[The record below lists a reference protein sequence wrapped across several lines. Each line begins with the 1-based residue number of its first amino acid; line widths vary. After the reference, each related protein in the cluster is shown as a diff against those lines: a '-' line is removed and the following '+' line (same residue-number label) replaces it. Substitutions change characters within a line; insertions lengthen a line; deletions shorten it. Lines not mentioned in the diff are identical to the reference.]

1 MSWWRRRREYLDDLP
16 RTHDIRF
23 AMVFVILFVGA
34 FAVLYGVGYAVAG
47 DTVPPGTSVGGVN
60 IGGLSRAEAEARLE
74 AAFSRRETQPITATV
89 GGRRFSVSPDQAGFG
104 FDASATLDAVMG
116 GPDWNPRHMVRV
128 LLGGGS
134 VQPVVTVAPRWFGY
148 VLKPIAFQVATSPVD
163 AAVSFAGGAPAVLPG
178 RPGTRLSLAAAQSR
192 LVAAYAAGQRQVTL
206 PLTRVNPAIDPVEAH
221 RFVTQVA
228 APATSAAVHIAVGSR
243 TVTVSPR
250 RFGPALV
257 AKPVQGRLRLTIDAT
272 ALHRSTAALLAALP
286 GRPRSA
292 SLALDAGHLVVRPSR
307 SGFTVAPDVW
317 AKAVLRAATGKGSK
331 RTATAR
337 TQKVQPRLTTAALDR
352 LRITE
357 PVSTVSLRLPVDTN
371 FVVLDG
377 AARALDSTI
386 IRPGASLSFLKTV
399 RVGADDQSL
408 STLSSAVFG
417 AALRAGLAITEVHPR
432 AVATPGFP
440 PAMDA
445 QVVPGK
451 QDLVVA
457 DNTPYGVFVHAQ
469 VNRAGPTGQL
479 MVQLWSTSYW
489 KVSLKISRSHL
500 VPHLVR
506 QSSAPG
512 CTPQQ
517 GSDGYDAVVARTR
530 YRDGSLV
537 ATDDL
542 PVHYRPVDAV
552 VCH

>member
-1 MSWWRRRREYLDDLP
+1 MTWWRRRREYLDDLP

-47 DTVPPGTSVGGVN
+47 NTVPPGTSVGGVS
-60 IGGLSRAEAEARLE
+60 IGGLSRADAEARLE
-74 AAFSRRETQPITATV
+74 STFSRREKQPITASV
-89 GGRRFSVSPDQAGFG
+89 GGQRFSISPDQAGFT
-104 FDASATLDAVMG
+104 FDAAATVDAVMG
-116 GPDWNPRHMVRV
+116 GPDWDPRHMVRV

-134 VQPVVTVAPRWFGY
+134 AQPVVTVAPRWFDY
-148 VLKPIAFQVATSPVD
+148 VLKPIAFQVATSPVN
-163 AAVSFAGGAPAVLPG
+163 AAVSFAGGAPAVRPG
-178 RPGTRLSLAAAQSR
+178 RPGTRLSLAAAQRR
-192 LVAAYAAGQRQVTL
+192 LVAAYATGQRQVTL
-206 PLTRVNPAIDPVEAH
+206 PLTRVNPAIDPVEAN
-221 RFVTQVA
+221 RFLAQVA
-228 APATSAAVHIAVGSR
+228 IPATSAAVHIVVGSR

-257 AKPVQGRLRLTIDAT
+257 AKPVQGRLRLTIDAA
-272 ALHRSTAALLAALP
+272 ALHRSTGSLLARLP

-292 SLALDAGHLVVRPSR
+292 SLTLDAGHLVVRPSR
-307 SGFTVAPDVW
+307 SGFTVATDVW
-317 AKAVLRAATGKGSK
+317 AKAVLRAATAKGSK
-331 RTATAR
+331 RTATAA
-337 TQKVQPRLTTAALDR
+337 TQKVQPSLTTAALDR
-352 LRITE
+352 LRIMA

-386 IRPGASLSFLKTV
+386 IRPNASLSFLKTV

-440 PAMDA
+440 PSMDA
-445 QVVPGK
+445 QVTPGK
-451 QDLVVA
+451 QDLVLA

-469 VNRAGPTGQL
+469 VTRAGRAGLLT
-479 MVQLWSTSYW
+479 VQLWSTAYW
-489 KVSLKISRSHL
+489 KVSVQTSRSNL
-500 VPHLVR
+500 VPHLVQ
-506 QSSAPG
+506 QSSGPG
-512 CTPQQ
+512 CTPRQ
-517 GSDGYDAVVARTR
+517 GSDGYDAVVARSR
-530 YRDGSLV
+530 YHDGNLV
-537 ATDDL
+537 GTDDF